1 MGGPKGIKHVLECR
15 TTTCSLLKIINV
27 VRWTERGE
35 QMKKCD
41 TDLINFLKKYSGWQW
56 YSNDRATRKVVNRLV
71 RRNICIKNKFLM
83 NTGSTHREV
92 KLI

>member
-1 MGGPKGIKHVLECR
+1 MKKR
-15 TTTCSLLKIINV
+15 LLY
-27 VRWTERGE
+27 ERGE

-83 NTGSTHREV
+83 DSGSTHREV

>member
-1 MGGPKGIKHVLECR
+1 MKKR
-15 TTTCSLLKIINV
+15 LLY
-27 VRWTERGE
+27 ERGE

-41 TDLINFLKKYSGWQW
+41 TDLINFLKKYGGWQW

-83 NTGSTHREV
+83 DSGSTHREV